1 MALLFLEL
9 LFLKGSHILSFNVL
23 LTEPNLQEATFAKV
37 KISLL
42 SVNKMLI

>member
-9 LFLKGSHILSFNVL
+9 LFLKGSNIVSFNVL
-23 LTEPNLQEATFAKV
+23 LTKPNLQEATLAKV

-42 SVNKMLI
+42 SINKMLI